1 MTSSRSLTLLSSIF
15 SLSITLFPASAQL
28 QTSFSPLDAPDQV
41 LDRRVDR
48 LPAIFLKAG
57 EAPSAFFSAASA
69 AKGFRSTWTGKLKLA
84 KRQRLIF
91 SFEGLGEATLLI
103 DGKEILTESGTL
115 GSARSKQT
123 RINPGEHEIL
133 IRYSSSADGAAHFRL
148 FWEERGFPRQ
158 SVPPSAFSSTTDEPT
173 SAALLQRR
181 GRELFATQHCSK
193 CHQSESSI
201 GVDPMQEI
209 NEIAPLLINP
219 GDRLNETWLRAWLA
233 EPHTLR
239 PGTTMP
245 QLFDMKKPESAQ
257 QIADLAAFL
266 GSMSA
271 GSAAPAEPAT
281 DEATILAGGAH
292 FHKLGCAACHTA
304 PSQATPDLENR
315 RIPLNNVAAKF
326 KPGALTAFLKDPS
339 AYAPHRGM
347 PNFQLNDE
355 ERHSLSAFL
364 TAKST
369 PKLPAVAELKGDA
382 ARGKEVAA
390 AHHCFYCHAGLP
402 TPSELTVPS
411 MQKIFAADWSKS
423 GCVSASEDQ
432 EKAPALHLT
441 EADRQALIAFSKTG
455 TDSLGNNDKAEAAE
469 RKFHSLRCD
478 SCHSRDAMPALL
490 DRTHSET
497 QSLTAHIAGANE
509 KVDQSRPHMSFI
521 GEMLRASYMQ
531 SVISGSLTT
540 KPRPWL
546 DMRMPA
552 FSSHAAS
559 LADGFARL
567 HGIDPNEE
575 ITSTI
580 DQALV
585 PIGKDLLSA
594 DKGFGCTTCHGLGDT
609 KPTAAFEVQGI
620 YLEHISARLRR
631 EWFNRWMDNPA
642 SVTPGTKMPQY
653 APNGQ
658 SPNPALNGKA
668 DDQFNA
674 IWQYLQSVEKKN

>member
-1 MTSSRSLTLLSSIF
+1 MKRSLLSCLLTLLCAMAAF
-15 SLSITLFPASAQL
+15 GAQAA
-28 QTSFSPLDAPDQV
+28 DAP
-41 LDRRVDR
+41 
-48 LPAIFLKAG
+48 KAS
-57 EAPSAFFSAASA
+57 P
-69 AKGFRSTWTGKLKLA
+69 
-84 KRQRLIF
+84 
-91 SFEGLGEATLLI
+91 
-103 DGKEILTESGTL
+103 
-115 GSARSKQT
+115 
-123 RINPGEHEIL
+123 
-133 IRYSSSADGAAHFRL
+133 
-148 FWEERGFPRQ
+148 
-158 SVPPSAFSSTTDEPT
+158 
-173 SAALLQRR
+173 
-181 GRELFATQHCSK
+181 
-193 CHQSESSI
+193 
-201 GVDPMQEI
+201 
-209 NEIAPLLINP
+209 
-219 GDRLNETWLRAWLA
+219 
-233 EPHTLR
+233 
-239 PGTTMP
+239 
-245 QLFDMKKPESAQ
+245 
-257 QIADLAAFL
+257 
-266 GSMSA
+266 
-271 GSAAPAEPAT
+271 
-281 DEATILAGGAH
+281 
-292 FHKLGCAACHTA
+292 
-304 PSQATPDLENR
+304 
-315 RIPLNNVAAKF
+315 
-326 KPGALTAFLKDPS
+326 
-339 AYAPHRGM
+339 
-347 PNFQLNDE
+347 
-355 ERHSLSAFL
+355 
-364 TAKST
+364 
-369 PKLPAVAELKGDA
+369 KGDA

-559 LADGFARL
+559 LADGFPRL